1 MKIKQGF
8 YPLTMVRQLLLTRD
22 WAGNIV
28 FLVTLRDDAEPY
40 VFPSVHTDGWLWL
53 TEDSIARVEFN
64 RFDPIVEAITYIEAF
79 QTCYFDADVP
89 AVLPNI
95 VGVSEVVTVGA
106 YQEFISTLDG
116 NPLILEGFPQHVYGK
131 EMIALELRYIVAK
144 YVNEIRR
151 GKDIYCVQDMG
162 FPPQA
167 LFSFRDQQCTV
178 FEMAPATGLCEP
190 REISKHVFDL
200 KEYLFAIS
208 PDILQ
213 PTTEIGE
220 RQLNECEKS
229 TNRNPVAQPKKIRNA
244 SISGMRLPIGE
255 RPKMRLRDIGDQVI
269 SEVSVDSADTVP
281 LGSLS
286 YLQPAHF
293 FSGQVSDAR
302 REMGRSLGP
311 RELPNGFHPSDKDL
325 HGPDGE
331 LLARG
336 IPGRGSNMSIDM
348 SQPVNLSYAS
358 ELRQMPEVWHGR
370 TPKTDG
376 PVPAPVEIPWVMAIR
391 LFNNQI
397 VNALVHEH
405 NMSYGQAC
413 QYVNLHA
420 EREDDDK
427 ILRKVMSSVK
437 PLASLW

>member
-28 FLVTLRDDAEPY
+28 FLVTLQDGAEPY

-79 QTCYFDADVP
+79 QTSYFDADVP
-89 AVLPNI
+89 AVLPSI
-95 VGVSEVVTVGA
+95 VGTSEVVTVGA

-190 REISKHVFDL
+190 REITKYVFDL

-220 RQLNECEKS
+220 RLLNECEKS

-255 RPKMRLRDIGDQVI
+255 RPRIHPKDAVI
-269 SEVSVDSADTVP
+269 VAEFDAEFPTGK
-281 LGSLS
+281 LQSLTKLHHDH
-286 YLQPAHF
+286 Y
-293 FSGQVSDAR
+293 FSGYVSEAR
-302 REMGRSLGP
+302 REMGRSLEPG
-311 RELPNGFHPSDKDL
+311 EMPNGFYPSDKDL

-336 IPGRGSNMSIDM
+336 IPGRGSSMAIDI
-348 SQPVNLSYAS
+348 SQPVNFSYAS
-358 ELRQMPEVWHGR
+358 ELRQTVIA
-370 TPKTDG
+370 KTDG
-376 PVPAPVEIPWVMAIR
+376 PIPEPISVPWSRMVSIFRMQVLGMLQEKHGMTCDEAVTYLNTHAI
-391 LFNNQI
+391 
-397 VNALVHEH
+397 
-405 NMSYGQAC
+405 C
-413 QYVNLHA
+413 
-420 EREDDDK
+420 EDDDK
-427 ILRKVMSSVK
+427 LLRPLLLWAAAK
-437 PLASLW
+437 PIVNPW